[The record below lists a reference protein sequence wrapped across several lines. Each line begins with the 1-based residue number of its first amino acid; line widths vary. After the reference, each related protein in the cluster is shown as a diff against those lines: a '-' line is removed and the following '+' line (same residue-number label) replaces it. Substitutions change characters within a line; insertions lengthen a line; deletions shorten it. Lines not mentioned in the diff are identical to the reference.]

1 MRKILLS
8 LVALITLLGGVAAIV
23 TIAPLPSVVRA
34 HDDDCDS
41 SGSGSENCDDDRR
54 GDDDGGG
61 HGDDQSGH
69 GGDDGDDIDED
80 DLAAQTALA
89 QPVGTNEIRII
100 DERYV
105 PNTITVQVGE
115 SVTFVNADDDE
126 HTATGPGFDTGT
138 MVGGDSVAIAFD
150 SPGTFDFVCQFHS
163 EMRGTVVVE
172 GDGTPEAS
180 PVASAVASGDSV
192 PAETGGAAV
201 EMDIVDFAFAR
212 PEITVA
218 PGTSVTW
225 TNAGVAPHTVSG
237 LPEESGTLDTGQ
249 SFSFTFADP
258 GEFGYRCAFHPGM
271 VGQVIVDPDAPP
283 PGA

>member
-1 MRKILLS
+1 MRNFLLS
-8 LVALITLLGGVAAIV
+8 LVALIAVLGGVAAIV
-23 TIAPLPSVVRA
+23 AAAPLSSVVRA

-41 SGSGSENCDDDRR
+41 SGSDSQNCDDD
-54 GDDDGGG
+54 GG

-69 GGDDGDDIDED
+69 SGDDDIDED

-105 PNTITVQVGE
+105 PNTITIQAGE
-115 SVTFVNADDDE
+115 TVTFVNADDDE
-126 HTATGPGFDTGT
+126 HTATGPGIDTGT
-138 MVGGDSVAIAFD
+138 MLAGDSVTIAFD

-180 PVASAVASGDSV
+180 PVASPVANAASV
-192 PAETGGAAV
+192 PAETAGAALDM
-201 EMDIVDFAFAR
+201 EIVDFAFAQAD
-212 PEITVA
+212 ITVA
-218 PGTSVTW
+218 PGTTVTW

-237 LPEESGTLDTGQ
+237 LPEESGTLDSGQ
-249 SFSFTFADP
+249 SFSFAFEDP
-258 GEFGYRCAFHPGM
+258 GTFDYQCAFHPQM
-271 VGQVIVDPDAPP
+271 VGQVIVDPDATPT
-283 PGA
+283 GA